1 MFSKSRSSKPEAS
14 IEAGMPPSG
23 QAPVSSSR
31 DLPAEGDSTR
41 AELPTQPEPKPTQT
55 ISKSSFLAAD
65 LTLVGTL
72 KTLSDLLIEG
82 TVEGDIEAFKVTM
95 GEHSFLRGE
104 MVADDLTVRGR
115 VEGELKGLKVQ
126 LASTARVIGIVRH
139 RILAIE
145 AGAQFEGAAQ
155 RIDAEPVAKAG
166 VPAASKPIDAKLN
179 L

>member
-14 IEAGMPPSG
+14 SEAGMPPSG
-23 QAPVSSSR
+23 QAPVSSGR
-31 DLPAEGDSTR
+31 DLPAEDDSTR

-55 ISKSSFLAAD
+55 ISKGSFLAAD

-126 LASTARVIGIVRH
+126 LASTARVSGIVRH

-155 RIDAEPVAKAG
+155 RMDAEPATKAAVA
-166 VPAASKPIDAKLN
+166 AASKPIDVKLN